1 MENNSGQNNNHP
13 PGDKEPVD
21 FRFFIKTII
30 FVILTCALALFE
42 SAYFI
47 TDIAVLGTW
56 GAKHY
61 VSSIRPQTAAIS
73 LHLVTCFFFVAA
85 CTVGIL
91 SAVPKFPKVIQL
103 TLSFV
108 FIGMLVFLS
117 VAQFAILLS
126 AIILFSRMD
135 FVVLTLFDV
144 DIVGYRAGYGFS
156 FTFLITL
163 PSAIILVSVSRI
175 LSIYKKPES

>member
-1 MENNSGQNNNHP
+1 MENNNEQGNSP
-13 PGDKEPVD
+13 PGDKEQID
-21 FRFFIKTII
+21 FRFFIKTIV
-30 FVILTCALALFE
+30 FVTLTCALAFFE
-42 SAYFI
+42 SAYFVA
-47 TDIAVLGTW
+47 DIAVLGTW

-85 CTVGIL
+85 CMVGIL
-91 SAVPKFPKVIQL
+91 SAVPKFSKVLQL

-117 VAQFAILLS
+117 VAQFAVLLS
-126 AIILFSRMD
+126 AIVLFSKVD
-135 FVVLTLFDV
+135 FVVLALFDV

-156 FTFLITL
+156 FTFLIIL

-175 LSIYKKPES
+175 LSIYKKPE